1 MPRYLTRR
9 NGVWYVN
16 VNVPR
21 RLHGTLGANLQ
32 RSLKTTDE
40 KQAAKLMHK
49 VVAEFLAAIDEAERE
64 PLSRLDTLT
73 ETARRYRDGSGVTEA
88 DYDASFEAV
97 LDSYPRDSKGG
108 PQVPPSD
115 LAKIR
120 KASAIASGLDSL
132 LLTSLAEKWH
142 EVEDAKKFTHSTNAM
157 RRRMLGRFLAWMGED
172 AQPADITKAKAAGYV
187 ADVVNKMDSTHTERL
202 KAAGYPSSFL
212 DWLVIHDYMDS
223 NPLSLA
229 KRLMRKPSQD
239 EADDTESNRKW
250 TDAELKEV
258 LERLPKDGL
267 ELPLVLLLAY
277 TGARPKELCDV
288 RKANVT
294 DVAIGIKDSK
304 TPSGVRSVPIHPIV
318 APLVAHLRE
327 ASTDDYLLP
336 GLRASGKDR
345 DRYKLLGKKVRPH
358 VRAQSADPAFQVY
371 GTRTTVN
378 TKMKEAGVPEW
389 MCERVVGHAP
399 KSVNGR
405 NYTDASI
412 EAVAQ
417 ALGRVSYGPTVDALA
432 LTMGRDYRLSC
443 ARPTGRLGRPA

>member
-21 RLHGTLGANLQ
+21 SLHGALGANLQ

-40 KQAAKLMHK
+40 KQAGKLMHK
-49 VVAEFLAAIDEAERE
+49 VVAEFLAAIEEAGRG
-64 PLSRLDTLT
+64 PLGQLDTLT
-73 ETARRYRDGSGVTEA
+73 ETARRYRDGRGVTEA
-88 DYDASFEAV
+88 EYDATLEAV
-97 LDSYPRDSKGG
+97 LESYPRDAQGA
-108 PQVPPSD
+108 PEVPPSD
-115 LAKIR
+115 RAKIR
-120 KASAIASGLDSL
+120 KASSIASGLESL
-132 LLTSLAEKWH
+132 LLTSLVEKWH
-142 EVEDAKKFTHSTNAM
+142 AVEDAKGFTHSTNVM

-172 AQPADITKAKAAGYV
+172 AEPSNITKAKAASYI
-187 ADVVNKMDSTHTERL
+187 ADVVNAMDSTHTERL
-202 KAAGYPSSFL
+202 KAAGYPSSFV
-212 DWLVIHDYMDS
+212 DWLVIHDYLDA
-223 NPLSLA
+223 NPLTLA

-239 EADDTESNRKW
+239 ETDDGESNRKW
-250 TDAELKEV
+250 TDSEMAGV
-258 LERLPKDGL
+258 LGRLPKDGL

-277 TGARPKELCDV
+277 TGARPRELCDV

-294 DVAIGIKDSK
+294 PVAIGIKDSK
-304 TPSGVRSVPIHPIV
+304 TPKGIRDVPIHPIL
-318 APLVAHLRE
+318 APLVAHLVE
-327 ASTDDYLLP
+327 ASTDEYLLP
-336 GLRASGKDR
+336 GLKASGKDR

-358 VRAQSADPAFQVY
+358 VHAQAAGDEAFQVY

-389 MCERVVGHAP
+389 MCERVCGHAP

-417 ALGRVSYGPTVDALA
+417 ALGQVSYGPDVDALA
-432 LTMGRDYRLSC
+432 VTLGRGYRLRTTTRAKRAS
-443 ARPTGRLGRPA
+443 